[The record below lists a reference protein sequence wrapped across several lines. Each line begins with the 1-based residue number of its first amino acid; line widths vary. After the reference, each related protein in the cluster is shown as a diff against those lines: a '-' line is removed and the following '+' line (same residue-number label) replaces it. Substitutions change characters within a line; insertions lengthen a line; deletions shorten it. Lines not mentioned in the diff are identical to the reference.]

1 MDLSIL
7 QQKELFPPLIR
18 SKLASID
25 LDYVE
30 KHGAIKKINKKK
42 TFHLEA
48 SVVVLINYKTVGGNA
63 EYVFQLIKRSAKVA
77 QGGDISCPG
86 GMLSPAID
94 NFLSCFLKTGIIP
107 IMNRAWTEDL
117 NLRDRKT
124 CSLIQL
130 YLTNALREAWE
141 EIRLSPFNVSFL
153 GALPSYSLTSFPR
166 TIFPLVCLTHRPFKY
181 KLNAEVEKV
190 LEIPLSFFF
199 ESSNY
204 AWLHVTTPEGE
215 NAYGEQS
222 RFPCLVI
229 SDNDGNDDV
238 LWGATL
244 HIITNFLTVVSGGQ
258 LPTNIAGKKLKKI
271 ITKNYLSGSR

>member
-1 MDLSIL
+1 MGRNKTKPSQRLL
-7 QQKELFPPLIR
+7 LRRPAFLFSYI
-18 SKLASID
+18 
-25 LDYVE
+25 
-30 KHGAIKKINKKK
+30 
-42 TFHLEA
+42 
-48 SVVVLINYKTVGGNA
+48 
-63 EYVFQLIKRSAKVA
+63 
-77 QGGDISCPG
+77 ISQ
-86 GMLSPAID
+86 
-94 NFLSCFLKTGIIP
+94 N
-107 IMNRAWTEDL
+107 N
-117 NLRDRKT
+117 
-124 CSLIQL
+124 
-130 YLTNALREAWE
+130 
-141 EIRLSPFNVSFL
+141 
-153 GALPSYSLTSFPR
+153 
-166 TIFPLVCLTHRPFKY
+166 FPLVCLTHNPFKY

-244 HIITNFLTVVSGGQ
+244 HIITNFLTVVSSGQ